1 MKLFI
6 KNIFGSV
13 VSRLS
18 IRILTFSAS
27 IITAR
32 LLGPD
37 EFGIVGYA
45 VVTIA
50 ILNAFTEFG
59 VKMTLIQYQGNVKP
73 LLKTAFTIN
82 IIRGLIIG
90 VILFLSSEFIS
101 VFFSEPRLEGV
112 IKLISTI
119 PLLIGFKNI
128 NMELEEKNSRFSK
141 IFRLEIISSVVSF
154 ISVISLALILKNAYA
169 IIISQILLTITQ
181 LLLSYVFFKPKFALG
196 LNQSSIKII
205 FKYGKWYF
213 SSSLLFFG
221 YTQFDKIIVGKIFST
236 QQLGLY
242 QLANS
247 LIATPLNEISKSF
260 SRVLFPSYSNMQEN
274 KIKLKKSFSVMVY
287 SLSFVNIFVCL
298 FIFLTAN
305 FFVNILL
312 GEKWLES
319 IELIKYLSIAYAVNG
334 VMNAGKGIFSGTG
347 NPKIMTYISLIKT
360 SVLFVFYFLLFES
373 FGIIGFPISLIIANM
388 ISLFFWI
395 YFVSKIL
402 KMTYKDWLFVLFPLI
417 LSLVTCLFL
426 LLLNNRYTLLS
437 EFYLHSSILFIFVI
451 LFLFYS
457 TKSKIN
463 YLKIITEYLK
473 K

>member
-1 MKLFI
+1 
-6 KNIFGSV
+6 
-13 VSRLS
+13 
-18 IRILTFSAS
+18 
-27 IITAR
+27 
-32 LLGPD
+32 
-37 EFGIVGYA
+37 
-45 VVTIA
+45 
-50 ILNAFTEFG
+50 
-59 VKMTLIQYQGNVKP
+59 
-73 LLKTAFTIN
+73 
-82 IIRGLIIG
+82 
-90 VILFLSSEFIS
+90 
-101 VFFSEPRLEGV
+101 
-112 IKLISTI
+112 
-119 PLLIGFKNI
+119 
-128 NMELEEKNSRFSK
+128 MELEEKNSRFSK

-154 ISVISLALILKNAYA
+154 ISVISLALILENAYA

-334 VMNAGKGIFSGTG
+334 VMNAGKGILSGTG

-402 KMTYKDWLFVLFPLI
+402 KMNYKDWLFVLFPLI

-437 EFYLHSSILFIFVI
+437 EFYLLSSILFIFVI

-457 TKSKIN
+457 SKSKIN